1 MEHPAAR
8 AGGLLAAV
16 RRRAPLVHAITNFVS
31 APLTANALLALG
43 AAPVMAHAV
52 EEVEE
57 MAGRADALVLNLGTP
72 GPATLEAMR
81 LASRRAAARGIPVVL
96 DPVGAGATAFR
107 SRAARRLLAE
117 SRPRAVRGNAS
128 EILALVDS
136 GGARGVDAQNE
147 VEEACAAAQ
156 RLAGGGI
163 SVVAVT
169 GAVDFVT
176 DGRRAVRVGNGH
188 PLLARVT
195 GTGCVATALVA
206 AFLAVEADALLAA
219 AAALA
224 CLGVA
229 GEQAAA
235 KAHGPGTFAA
245 FLLDALHGLGP
256 EEIAGRARLT
266 LSPAAGGPP

>member
-1 MEHPAAR
+1 MEHPALR
-8 AGGLLAAV
+8 AGGILAAV

-31 APLTANALLALG
+31 APLTANALLAVG
-43 AAPVMAHAV
+43 AAPVMAHAA

-57 MAGRADALVLNLGTP
+57 MADRADALVLNLGTP
-72 GPATLEAMR
+72 SPSTLEAMR
-81 LASRRAAARGIPVVL
+81 IASHRAATRGIPVVL

-107 SRAARRLLAE
+107 TRAARSLIAE
-117 SRPRAVRGNAS
+117 SRPRAIRGNAS
-128 EILALVDS
+128 EILALADA
-136 GGARGVDAQNE
+136 GGTRGVDAQNK
-147 VEEACAAAQ
+147 VEEACAVAHG
-156 RLAGGGI
+156 LAGRGI
-163 SVVAVT
+163 AAVAVT

-176 DGRRAVRVGNGH
+176 DGRREIRVGNGH

-219 AAALA
+219 AAALS

-229 GEQAAA
+229 GEQAAQ

-256 EEIAGRARLT
+256 EEIASRARLT
-266 LSPAAGGPP
+266 LSPAAGGAP